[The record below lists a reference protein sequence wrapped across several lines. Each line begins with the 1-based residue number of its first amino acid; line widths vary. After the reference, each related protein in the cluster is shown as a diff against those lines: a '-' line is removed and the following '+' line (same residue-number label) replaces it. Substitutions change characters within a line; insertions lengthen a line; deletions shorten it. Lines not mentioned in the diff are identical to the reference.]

1 MITQGFKEIDERTI
15 SVIVN
20 FDLARR
26 LCDEDAGGATEDL
39 DVDLMR
45 WQ

>member
-1 MITQGFKEIDERTI
+1 MITQRFKEIDKRSI
-15 SVIVN
+15 PVIVN

-26 LCDEDAGGATEDL
+26 LCDEDTGGAAEDL

>member
-1 MITQGFKEIDERTI
+1 
-15 SVIVN
+15 
-20 FDLARR
+20 LARR
-26 LCDEDAGGATEDL
+26 LCDEDTGGAAEDL